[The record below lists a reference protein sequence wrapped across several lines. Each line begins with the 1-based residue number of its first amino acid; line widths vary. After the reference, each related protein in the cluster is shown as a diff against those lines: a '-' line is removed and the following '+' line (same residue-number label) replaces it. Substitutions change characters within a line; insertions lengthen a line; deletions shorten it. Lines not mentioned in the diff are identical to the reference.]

1 MTNLSSSQPLEPD
14 DYGRPDSTDQGMT
27 KDSTASGFSKTK
39 TGGRKKRLRI
49 PVSIEDLFNKPSTQT
64 AANINPPPGKV
75 VLTPRSAE
83 SCLKL
88 GVNPEIIKIRDID
101 SFWEPG
107 IDPSVQ
113 RMRHEAYVQ
122 RRYEV
127 MKQLRIER
135 KKLAHIAEYEDSK
148 GAANATGMTPEMVLK
163 QQQEQ
168 NSSIVEMEKKRI
180 QKMKERQERELE
192 QMLQYEV
199 SRAKMQQDMEKRIQL
214 AKKKEDMR
222 KKQQQKRMKL
232 MAEENRLRE
241 LQKVAMEEAEEAKRR
256 GLARSM
262 YEREQKAIA
271 DQKRKEAADLA
282 HAKEME
288 AERKRKQEE
297 HRLQVARYFSEEQ
310 VKLRERLE
318 TMQEAE
324 VRKQKAIAE
333 AQKKKKIELKKK
345 REMVEKR
352 IERNMEMAAA
362 VEAKRKQDFIDKQ
375 EKHELIREQHL
386 SEMEKSQQLHL
397 KEIEMQEQ
405 RRRMIILQ
413 QRREEERKKENMLQK
428 FDEDEKHVEQIKE
441 MHLHEQKLIKERKLL
456 QIQMKAE
463 NVDRV
468 KRMAEYKRLNTLKKI
483 EDNDHRTKAMV
494 EQRQALIAQR
504 RETSIKTKKQKEDIN
519 NLMEGVRTDA
529 SKANK
534 IITMA
539 LSGKV
544 DLAELASPKKANK
557 KKKRSKS
564 SNGRTQTTSK
574 LLGPQGT
581 QSTSA
586 GDMNQQSG
594 SMDGFKPHDDFD
606 DGQPNPSRYISP
618 YETGSGGGSGS
629 QKVTL

>member
-1 MTNLSSSQPLEPD
+1 MTNFSSSQPLEPD
-14 DYGRPDSTDQGMT
+14 SEGRPDSTEHNNLT
-27 KDSTASGFSKTK
+27 KDSTASGFSKSK
-39 TGGRKKRLRI
+39 NGGRKKRLRI
-49 PVSIEDLFNKPSTQT
+49 PLSIEELFNKPSTLT

-83 SCLKL
+83 ACLKL

-101 SFWEPG
+101 SFWEPS

-135 KKLAHIAEYEDSK
+135 KKLAHIAEYADSK
-148 GAANATGMTPEMVLK
+148 GGAAATGMTPEMILK

-168 NSSIVEMEKKRI
+168 NSSILELEKKRI

-199 SRAKMQQDMEKRIQL
+199 NRAKLQQDMEKRIQL
-214 AKKKEDMR
+214 QKKKDDMR

-232 MAEENRLRE
+232 MAEESRLRE
-241 LQKVAMEEAEEAKRR
+241 LQKLAMEEAEEAKRR
-256 GLARSM
+256 GLARAM
-262 YEREQKAIA
+262 YDREQKAIEEA
-271 DQKRKEAADLA
+271 KKKEAADLA
-282 HAKEME
+282 HARQCE

-297 HRLQVARYFSEEQ
+297 HRMQVARYFAEEQ
-310 VKLRERLE
+310 AKLRERME
-318 TMQEAE
+318 SMQEAE
-324 VRKQKAIAE
+324 IRKKKAIDE
-333 AQKKKKIELKKK
+333 AQRKKKVELRKK
-345 REMVEKR
+345 RDMVEKR

-375 EKHELIREQHL
+375 EKHDQIRQAHL
-386 SEMEKSQQLHL
+386 EEMEKAQQLHL

-413 QRREEERKKENMLQK
+413 QRREEERKKELMLQK
-428 FDEDEKHVEQIKE
+428 FDEDEKHVADIKQ
-441 MHLHEQKLIKERKLL
+441 MHVHEQKLVKERKML

-468 KRMAEYKRLNTLKKI
+468 KRMAEYRRLNTLKKI
-483 EDNDHRTKAMV
+483 EDNDSRTKAMLDQK
-494 EQRQALIAQR
+494 EELIARR
-504 RETSIKTKKQKEDIN
+504 RETAIKTKRQKEEIN

-529 SKANK
+529 NKANK

-544 DLAELASPKKANK
+544 DLAELASPNKTKK

-564 SNGRTQTTSK
+564 SNGRPSQTTSK
-574 LLGPQGT
+574 LLGQSAT
-581 QSTSA
+581 QSFSA
-586 GDMNQQSG
+586 GEQQSG
-594 SMDGFKPHDDFD
+594 SMDGFKRHDEMD
-606 DGQPNPSRYISP
+606 DDQASPSRYVSP
-618 YETGSGGGSGS
+618 YEMSGS
-629 QKVTL
+629 TSQKITL